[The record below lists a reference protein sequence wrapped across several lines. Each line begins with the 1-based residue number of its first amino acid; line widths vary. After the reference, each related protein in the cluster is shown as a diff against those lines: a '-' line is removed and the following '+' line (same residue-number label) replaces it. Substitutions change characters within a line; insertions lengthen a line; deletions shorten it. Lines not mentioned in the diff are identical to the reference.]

1 MFQAEGLKL
10 TISRGSGGR
19 GRKPKR
25 SRLDLEVDRIA
36 RLRDGGESECSQS
49 TTARGTPDSFINGM
63 LSCTVIS
70 CFKFTVFRRINGT
83 ASQLINTLSFRYNKI
98 YLHCLFTDVK
108 FEHLLEKCN
117 YT

>member
-83 ASQLINTLSFRYNKI
+83 ASQLINT
-98 YLHCLFTDVK
+98 
-108 FEHLLEKCN
+108 
-117 YT
+117 